1 MSLRISFE
9 LDRVNNAL
17 TEYIRAGRKL
27 PEAAVRRQADEF
39 GVRLF
44 QELRQIAPPKG
55 SVTAEGLALLQSR
68 RGVRVRES
76 VRAAVLAKYGAR
88 QDISSRQILLGRGKR
103 GRTTAK
109 VGGQRLNLQALAV
122 RRELSTRESG
132 RGFLSVSA
140 LMDKLGS
147 SGDRASSESRT
158 GALLGKLVLQV
169 QGPSAETRF
178 TWGTLGKT
186 SLAAAIGLSQP
197 RAEAAIANA
206 LSATAANMRVYIQDK
221 GRQFGREAK

>member
-1 MSLRISFE
+1 MNLRISFE

-27 PEAAVRRQADEF
+27 PEAAVRLQSDKFGWFLYDE
-39 GVRLF
+39 LKK
-44 QELRQIAPPKG
+44 IAPPKG
-55 SVTAEGLALLQSR
+55 SVTSEGLALLQSR

-88 QDISSRQILLGRGKR
+88 QDLATRQTRFGRGKR
-103 GRTTAK
+103 GRASTLQ
-109 VGGQRLNLQALAV
+109 GGRRLNLQALAV

-132 RGFLSVSA
+132 RGFLSVA
-140 LMDKLGS
+140 AHLDKLGL
-147 SGDRASSESRT
+147 SGDRASSESRS

-178 TWGTLGKT
+178 TWGTLGKS

-206 LSATAANMRVYIQDK
+206 LAATAANMRTYIEGK
-221 GRQFGREAK
+221 ARQFGRER